1 MNRTTPNITMSVDIK
16 KCRIRL
22 HKPMLMELGIP
33 QYIQIL
39 VNPEKMLLA
48 IRSVEGKSAG
58 DHTHRLKYKFKGYD
72 QSVELYS
79 ESLVTKLYALVDKM
93 DEKCTYRL
101 EGEVNQAQKVAFFS
115 LSNIKK
121 CDM

>member
-1 MNRTTPNITMSVDIK
+1 MNNVTPNITMSVDIK

-22 HKPMLMELGIP
+22 HKPMLAQLGNP

-39 VNPEKMLLA
+39 INPEKMVLA

-58 DHTHRLKYKFKGYD
+58 DHTHRLKYKFKDSD
-72 QSVELYS
+72 QCIELYS
-79 ESLVTKLYALVDKM
+79 ESLVTKLYALIDRM

-115 LSNIKK
+115 LSNVKK
-121 CDM
+121 SDV

>member
-1 MNRTTPNITMSVDIK
+1 MNKSAPNITMSVDIK

-22 HKPMLMELGIP
+22 HKPMLAQLGIP
-33 QYIQIL
+33 KYIQIL
-39 VNPEKMLLA
+39 INPEKMVLA

-58 DHTHRLKYKFKGYD
+58 DHTHRLKYNFKDSD
-72 QSVELYS
+72 QCIELYS
-79 ESLVTKLYALVDKM
+79 ESLVSKLYKLIDKM
-93 DEKCTYRL
+93 DERCTYRL

-115 LSNIKK
+115 LSNVKK

>member
-1 MNRTTPNITMSVDIK
+1 MNKTNPNVTMSVDIK

-22 HKPMLMELGIP
+22 HKPMLAQLGIP

-39 VNPEKMLLA
+39 INPEKMVLA
-48 IRSVEGKSAG
+48 IRSVDVKDS
-58 DHTHRLKYKFKGYD
+58 D
-72 QSVELYS
+72 QCIELYS
-79 ESLVTKLYALVDKM
+79 ESLVSKLYKFIDKM
-93 DEKCTYRL
+93 DERCTYRL

-115 LSNIKK
+115 LLNVKK